1 MLHRTLCDW
10 KVLLLMVLLWDCL
23 CALEQKP
30 TQWPLYSKK
39 PLLLAWNVP
48 TEDCAPRH
56 GISFQ
61 LDQFQIVA
69 SPNEAFVRQDLT
81 IFYKNRLGLYPYFE
95 PDGTPVNGG
104 LPQVA
109 SLSQHLEKMQDMVQ
123 KYIRE
128 TGAKGLAVIDWEEWR
143 PLWIRNWETKDV
155 YRRHSQELVRQK
167 NPTWPPEQVTRVA
180 QQEFEM
186 SARKFML
193 ETLRQAKNLRPNQ
206 LWGFYLFPD
215 CYNHDYRRTL
225 ENYTGRCPDVEVAR
239 NEQLKWLWTES
250 TALFP
255 SIYMGTVLRSS
266 ASGRQFVRNRVR
278 EGMRLASSG
287 DGLARP
293 VFVYTRP
300 TYANSLEQLTETDL
314 VSTIGESV
322 ALGAAGII
330 LWGDAGYTS
339 SKTSCSD
346 LEAYLRGPLSQYLVN
361 VSTAAELCSQT
372 VCGSHG
378 RCLRRNPDSDVYLH
392 LNPLTHSITRQNGKP
407 AVTGMCS
414 SHPAVLLLLNGII
427 LVSGLRLETASFS
440 QGPFLAVWNAPTLDC
455 LSQHGV
461 DLNLETFNIVQNQ
474 NQVFMGDNITIF
486 YADKLGRYP
495 RYSSQGGAVH
505 GGVPQNAS
513 LEEHLRGASEDIR
526 TYIPHRDFQG
536 LAVVDWESW
545 RPVWERNW
553 DSKQVYWE
561 ASRALVRSRHPD
573 WGPAQVDAAARLKF
587 EAAGRKFMEDTLK
600 LGREERPNGM
610 WGYYGFPDCYNYYNQ
625 GANYTGTCP
634 SVERRRNNEL
644 LWLWNSS
651 SALYP
656 DIYLSLNMRGL
667 SREVFLYTH
676 HRILEAMRVGAQEHL
691 VYTIGESA
699 ALGSAG
705 VVLWGDHA
713 FSKSQATCEAV
724 KFYIEE
730 TLGPYLVNVTS
741 AAALCSQ
748 IMCSSQGRC
757 QRRDPNSGAYLHLH
771 PAAWKVVSERRPHG
785 GNRYRVLGRTR
796 AHEVTSMKSAFQCKC
811 FPGWSGESCSE
822 ATRG

>member
-407 AVTGMCS
+407 AVTGELGEAERAGFQTEFQCQCYS
-414 SHPAVLLLLNGII
+414 GYQGEGCAQTDPLHQRGAAAPTVASALQCVILLIIPLLL
-427 LVSGLRLETASFS
+427 
-440 QGPFLAVWNAPTLDC
+440 C
-455 LSQHGV
+455 
-461 DLNLETFNIVQNQ
+461 
-474 NQVFMGDNITIF
+474 
-486 YADKLGRYP
+486 
-495 RYSSQGGAVH
+495 
-505 GGVPQNAS
+505 
-513 LEEHLRGASEDIR
+513 
-526 TYIPHRDFQG
+526 
-536 LAVVDWESW
+536 
-545 RPVWERNW
+545 
-553 DSKQVYWE
+553 
-561 ASRALVRSRHPD
+561 
-573 WGPAQVDAAARLKF
+573 
-587 EAAGRKFMEDTLK
+587 
-600 LGREERPNGM
+600 
-610 WGYYGFPDCYNYYNQ
+610 
-625 GANYTGTCP
+625 
-634 SVERRRNNEL
+634 
-644 LWLWNSS
+644 
-651 SALYP
+651 
-656 DIYLSLNMRGL
+656 
-667 SREVFLYTH
+667 
-676 HRILEAMRVGAQEHL
+676 
-691 VYTIGESA
+691 
-699 ALGSAG
+699 
-705 VVLWGDHA
+705 
-713 FSKSQATCEAV
+713 
-724 KFYIEE
+724 
-730 TLGPYLVNVTS
+730 
-741 AAALCSQ
+741 
-748 IMCSSQGRC
+748 
-757 QRRDPNSGAYLHLH
+757 
-771 PAAWKVVSERRPHG
+771 
-785 GNRYRVLGRTR
+785 
-796 AHEVTSMKSAFQCKC
+796 
-811 FPGWSGESCSE
+811 
-822 ATRG
+822 